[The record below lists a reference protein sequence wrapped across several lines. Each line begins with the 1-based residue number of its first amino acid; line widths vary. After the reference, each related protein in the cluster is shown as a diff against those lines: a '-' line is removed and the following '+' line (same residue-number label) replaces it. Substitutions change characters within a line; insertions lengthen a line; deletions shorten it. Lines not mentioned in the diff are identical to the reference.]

1 MNLANCSLNCT
12 LMYRAELALKNA
24 LAQGLPEI
32 ERAGASLHR
41 HGGARGGNQPTR
53 AGGGDAQDAAAADAE
68 APGGEASADE
78 DASAPA
84 AAGVRERFLQWMA
97 VQVSALGISFRD
109 GIRVGV
115 RDVGRDT
122 VRDRMRRWRRRAY
135 CHCPLFTTPSTGG
148 GGGGGPGCRGRRDRA
163 RYGGAGGGGGR
174 ARGAAADR
182 AAGLRSYGHE
192 W

>member
-1 MNLANCSLNCT
+1 MVNLANCSLNCT

-32 ERAGASLHR
+32 ERAGAPFHR
-41 HGGARGGNQPTR
+41 HGSARGDDQPTR

-78 DASAPA
+78 DATAPA

-97 VQVSALGISFRD
+97 VQVGALGIRFRD

-122 VRDRMRRWRRRAY
+122 VRDRIRRWRRRAY
-135 CHCPLFTTPSTGG
+135 LHCPLFTPHPQVEVEEEDPDAEADEIARDTEEQVSMKLSVV
-148 GGGGGPGCRGRRDRA
+148 RRK
-163 RYGGAGGGGGR
+163 
-174 ARGAAADR
+174 
-182 AAGLRSYGHE
+182 
-192 W
+192 

>member
-32 ERAGASLHR
+32 ERAGAPFHR
-41 HGGARGGNQPTR
+41 HGGARGDDPPTR
-53 AGGGDAQDAAAADAE
+53 AGGGDAQDAAAADAG

-97 VQVSALGISFRD
+97 VQVEVEEEDPDAEADEIA
-109 GIRVGV
+109 
-115 RDVGRDT
+115 RDT
-122 VRDRMRRWRRRAY
+122 EEQV
-135 CHCPLFTTPSTGG
+135 SGQ
-148 GGGGGPGCRGRRDRA
+148 
-163 RYGGAGGGGGR
+163 
-174 ARGAAADR
+174 
-182 AAGLRSYGHE
+182 
-192 W
+192 